1 MWPRNRNSE
10 PRTPGLKRGIIE
22 KYRAYLPVSDKTPV
36 VTLSEGDTPLIEASR
51 LARQIHP
58 ELRLFLKF
66 EGTNPTGSFKDRGM
80 TMAVSKALEEGSQAI
95 ICASTG
101 NTAASAAAYAARA
114 GIRCYV
120 LLPQGKVAL
129 GKLTQ
134 ALMHGARV
142 LEVEGNFDDT
152 LDLVRK
158 VSERHPITLVNS
170 INPYRAEGQKTGAFE
185 ICDALGDAPDYHA
198 IPVGNARNI
207 AAYWQGYQQYDAEGK
222 TTRRPVMLG
231 FQAAGAAP
239 LVEKRVIPKPETIAT
254 AIRIG
259 NPAGWHE
266 AVSAQQESGGL
277 FDKVSDEQILEAYRL
292 AAALEGVFAEPASVA
307 PIAGLMVLAKQGWFT
322 RPATVA
328 LTLTGHGLKD
338 HDTALLASAAEPL
351 QVRAD
356 YDEVLKAIRI

>member
-1 MWPRNRNSE
+1 M
-10 PRTPGLKRGIIE
+10 KQGIID
-22 KYRAYLPVSDKTPV
+22 KYRDYLPVSDRTPV
-36 VTLSEGDTPLIEASR
+36 ITLLEGDTPLIEAPR

-58 ELRLFLKF
+58 ELQLYLKF
-66 EGTNPTGSFKDRGM
+66 EGSNPTGSFKDRGM
-80 TMAVSKALEEGSQAI
+80 TIAVSKAVEEGSQAI

-134 ALMHGARV
+134 ALMHGAQV
-142 LEVEGNFDDT
+142 LEVEGNFDDA

-170 INPYRAEGQKTGAFE
+170 VNPYRAEGQKTGAFE

-207 AAYWQGYQQYDAEGK
+207 AAYWQGYKEYAAMGK
-222 TTRRPVMLG
+222 TTRLPVMLG

-239 LVEKRVIPKPETIAT
+239 LVENRVIPKPETIAT

-259 NPAGWHE
+259 NPASRHE

-277 FDKVSDEQILEAYRL
+277 FGKVSDEQILEAYRL
-292 AAALEGVFAEPASVA
+292 LAASEGIFAEPASAA
-307 PIAGLMVLAKQGWFT
+307 PVAGLMELAKQDYFT
-322 RPATVA
+322 RPAAIAV
-328 LTLTGHGLKD
+328 TLTGHGLKD
-338 HDTALLASAAEPL
+338 PDTALLASATEPFK
-351 QVRAD
+351 VRAD
-356 YDEVLKAIRI
+356 YDEVLKAIGV